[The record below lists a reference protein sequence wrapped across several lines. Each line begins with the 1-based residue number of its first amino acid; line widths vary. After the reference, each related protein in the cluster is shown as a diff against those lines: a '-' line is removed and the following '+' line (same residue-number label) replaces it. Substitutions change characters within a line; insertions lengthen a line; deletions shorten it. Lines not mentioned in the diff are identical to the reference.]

1 MSIAA
6 ANLFTRNIYK
16 EYFRPTC
23 PEREETRVAKTVSL
37 VIKLGALAFIL
48 LLPATDA
55 INFQLLGGIWIIQTL
70 PPVFLGL
77 YTNWF
82 HRHALAI
89 GLIAGL
95 IVGTWLVVIQNFV
108 SSVYTIS
115 IAGLH
120 IPAYAAV
127 SALVV
132 NLFCCTAFTLLFRML
147 GISAGRDATRPADFE
162 ANPVPG
168 SRSAAL
174 EAQIGR
180 TAHAGDTTTKTQE
193 SAINRSR

>member
-1 MSIAA
+1 
-6 ANLFTRNIYK
+6 
-16 EYFRPTC
+16 
-23 PEREETRVAKTVSL
+23 
-37 VIKLGALAFIL
+37 L
-48 LLPATDA
+48 LLPTTDA

-95 IVGTWLVVIQNFV
+95 IVGTWLVVIQNFA

-174 EAQIGR
+174 EAQMGR
-180 TAHAGDTTTKTQE
+180 TAHAGDTTPKTQE
-193 SAINRSR
+193 SVRQGSI